1 MVRSRIR
8 TKGVVLSPHQRLIA
22 RQPSS
27 PHHSCRGCPPS
38 HATGINDD
46 LLTEL
51 NWEREARLQLEAQ
64 LQDANHQSQSLTIEC
79 DNLQQQWTSPS
90 SVDISL
96 RSSIN
101 SLFNATSKLLLD
113 SLQRNEPIHDVVR
126 GGGGLEAVISRSRL
140 RGAMNSFIIN
150 NEEVFSVASDF
161 FQQKLY
167 KELKYKFCPWICLQQ
182 LDLAATVGFR
192 AYDTIHMIEFAEDE
206 NKKYRRGLFY
216 SRHKLTRLCRQLETH
231 GAELLPY
238 TVPENAVKFD
248 VAATMKFILRSHG
261 LWDSVLNKWQVK
273 LAAAID
279 GGDLS
284 WNVTQVSARLNMID
298 SRAIE
303 PISGGL
309 LFGDSGHDKVQSKYN
324 CYPLYIV
331 KQRIIRTYIRLT
343 FLSF

>member
-1 MVRSRIR
+1 
-8 TKGVVLSPHQRLIA
+8 
-22 RQPSS
+22 
-27 PHHSCRGCPPS
+27 
-38 HATGINDD
+38 
-46 LLTEL
+46 
-51 NWEREARLQLEAQ
+51 
-64 LQDANHQSQSLTIEC
+64 
-79 DNLQQQWTSPS
+79 
-90 SVDISL
+90 
-96 RSSIN
+96 
-101 SLFNATSKLLLD
+101 
-113 SLQRNEPIHDVVR
+113 
-126 GGGGLEAVISRSRL
+126 
-140 RGAMNSFIIN
+140 MNSFIIN

>member
-1 MVRSRIR
+1 M
-8 TKGVVLSPHQRLIA
+8 
-22 RQPSS
+22 
-27 PHHSCRGCPPS
+27 
-38 HATGINDD
+38 
-46 LLTEL
+46 
-51 NWEREARLQLEAQ
+51 
-64 LQDANHQSQSLTIEC
+64 
-79 DNLQQQWTSPS
+79 
-90 SVDISL
+90 
-96 RSSIN
+96 
-101 SLFNATSKLLLD
+101 
-113 SLQRNEPIHDVVR
+113 
-126 GGGGLEAVISRSRL
+126 
-140 RGAMNSFIIN
+140 
-150 NEEVFSVASDF
+150 
-161 FQQKLY
+161 
-167 KELKYKFCPWICLQQ
+167 
-182 LDLAATVGFR
+182 
-192 AYDTIHMIEFAEDE
+192 
-206 NKKYRRGLFY
+206 
-216 SRHKLTRLCRQLETH
+216 ETH

-284 WNVTQVSARLNMID
+284 WNVTQVSARLSMID

-303 PISGGL
+303 PIRGGL